1 MLILRLTG
9 KSLWLDLYSMVLN
22 MSDILF
28 KSTILIL
35 SALNNYFFKIFLFFS
50 IDCKSIYLQ
59 FILKN
64 IYKIVF
70 HFFFC
75 FIIIPGFYFLW
86 IIYFFLNLQNGCLKI
101 RILKL
106 LGNSWKTL
114 SDLFVWH
121 TVKFCPSK
129 RAAVS
134 FSISVYN
141 FILILNILILM
152 IIRILSL

>member
-1 MLILRLTG
+1 MIHNT
-9 KSLWLDLYSMVLN
+9 
-22 MSDILF
+22 SDILF
-28 KSTILIL
+28 KSTLIIL
-35 SALNNYFFKIFLFFS
+35 SALNNCFLKIFLFFS

-64 IYKIVF
+64 IYKSVF

-75 FIIIPGFYFLW
+75 FVILPGFYFFW
-86 IIYFFLNLQNGCLKI
+86 IIIFFLNLHNGFLKN
-101 RILKL
+101 RIYNLF
-106 LGNSWKTL
+106 GNSWKTM

-134 FSISVYN
+134 FSISAYN

-152 IIRILSL
+152 II